1 MTDDKKSLA
10 EMRKELRELRK
21 GTVKPVSRM
30 RKGDIASEL
39 EKLRGT
45 RDTTAPVATT
55 PCAPQ
60 KKVKAAAESLKE
72 AKISEYQTKPAEG
85 PVKTGKAPAAKKKAM
100 SSKKDKLARLLE
112 LMDET
117 ESE

>member
-30 RKGDIASEL
+30 RKGDIAAEL
-39 EKLRGT
+39 ERFGKKREE
-45 RDTTAPVATT
+45 TAPVAAT
-55 PCAPQ
+55 PAAPA

-72 AKISEYQTKPAEG
+72 SKMSEFQTKPIDG
-85 PVKTGKAPAAKKKAM
+85 PVKTGKSDASKTKAT
-100 SSKKDKLARLLE
+100 SSKKDKLARLLA
-112 LMDET
+112 LMEDE
-117 ESE
+117 E

>member
-55 PCAPQ
+55 PMAPQ

-85 PVKTGKAPAAKKKAM
+85 AVKTGKSEASKTKAT
-100 SSKKDKLARLLE
+100 SSKKDKLARLLA
-112 LMDET
+112 LMEDE
-117 ESE
+117 E